1 MKRKYND
8 SSNDN
13 DSSKAVQPVVN
24 INDILEVEWEMDD
37 NSYKLLIVK
46 VMKVKKT
53 KKIKNNSHYK
63 YSLKVLNDDNDLTM
77 NEDCLTTRLLHL
89 NWKLC
94 NDNNNENITNLPVHK
109 FILAPMVGGSELAF
123 RLLCRKYGAQLAYTP
138 MMNSERF
145 AIEESYR
152 LKEFQTTPQ
161 DRPLVAHFSGNDPE
175 IMLRAAKYVEDKCD
189 AIDLNLGCPQRVA
202 HAGHFGSFLL
212 GPDDR
217 NLVISIIKKLS
228 SNIKIPIFVKIRL
241 LDTVPE
247 TIELCQQLITA
258 GASLIAI
265 HARYRVN
272 LVGRTGPGARDGAA
286 HLDQIVT
293 IKQVIDDWNKQNN
306 HKYIPIIAN
315 GNVRCYDD
323 VIKNL
328 EFTKADGI
336 MTAEGIL
343 DDPAIFARY
352 DNNKNYP
359 PDKIDLAIEYIE
371 LVEKFP
377 VMMKSIIFHV
387 RRILKEEL
395 AAYQLMEDLVACQSL
410 QAVKKVVLEAKDY
423 KERGSYVFDPDKDK
437 KAKLAIERRK
447 LNEGKRKAYEERMT
461 RKAKREGK
469 ELSYYLQQGI
479 DNPTVEDL
487 QEMKKMKKEDAF
499 NKWKEKHHQHC
510 FEFHFNPLGCH
521 RERTCSFLHADAQYN
536 DTVVC
541 G

>member
-8 SSNDN
+8 LSNDN
-13 DSSKAVQPVVN
+13 DITLQPVVN

-217 NLVISIIKKLS
+217 NLVVSIIKKLS

-371 LVEKFP
+371 LVEKYP

-387 RRILKEEL
+387 RRILKDEL

-423 KERGSYVFDPDKDK
+423 KEKGSYVFDPDKDK